1 MVKTSVYLATAIG
14 CGILSTTLA
23 LLSIGMST
31 KSLIYKKTL
40 AKQQHE
46 QNEYIDGFFREL
58 GMSEKILKCAD

>member
-1 MVKTSVYLATAIG
+1 MWYPEYDFG
-14 CGILSTTLA
+14 
-23 LLSIGMST
+23 
-31 KSLIYKKTL
+31 SLVNWNEHEKFDLQKKTL